1 VFDPGQ
7 GLPMFSAA
15 ELSEFVRLADY
26 VAVNDY
32 EGKMLEDK
40 TGLSL
45 DKIAQGVKALILT
58 LGSQGSVVIAAG
70 KRHEI
75 PIVKA
80 TEVLDPT
87 GCGDAYRAGLLF
99 GISNGWDWPS
109 TGRLGALLGSIKIER
124 RGAQNHRF
132 SVQEI
137 KDRFKAEF
145 GYSPW

>member
-1 VFDPGQ
+1 
-7 GLPMFSAA
+7 
-15 ELSEFVRLADY
+15 
-26 VAVNDY
+26 
-32 EGKMLEDK
+32 MLEDK